1 MEISQRMRVLPR
13 IEALGR
19 HPLRGDLRRGG
30 SGTFGPGAVAVD
42 RRGSVLLRGEEH
54 AMTIPETAAS
64 PETLGDDPPITRIMT
79 SRMVAITPDSPL
91 STALRLMADA
101 GVHHLPVL
109 DEGRC
114 VGVVTEADIARFVLG
129 GPASFAARIC
139 VRVCELSRPTEP
151 IPPTAHRSDAAR
163 RMRTER
169 GDAVIV
175 VDRGR
180 LVGLVT
186 TTDLVRSLA
195 ETTPSERHQGPTP

>member
-1 MEISQRMRVLPR
+1 
-13 IEALGR
+13 
-19 HPLRGDLRRGG
+19 
-30 SGTFGPGAVAVD
+30 
-42 RRGSVLLRGEEH
+42 
-54 AMTIPETAAS
+54 MTTRETAAP
-64 PETLGDDPPITRIMT
+64 PETLDDDPPITRIMT

-91 STALRLMADA
+91 STALRLMAHA
-101 GVHHLPVL
+101 GVRHLPVL

-114 VGVVTEADIARFVLG
+114 VGVVTEADLARFVLG

-139 VRVCELSRPTEP
+139 VRVSELSWPTEP
-151 IPPTAHRSDAAR
+151 LPPTARRSDAAR

-175 VDRGR
+175 ADRGR

-195 ETTPSERHQGPTP
+195 ETTPSERHQGATP